1 MGVFNMEKS
10 MLGFSKGSMHWIP
23 NCRDS
28 KHAWRCRTAGLLNPG
43 TSSRFFLLTEQKGLV
58 ALPVFKL
65 CRGCPSWSFSLLVP
79 GTQSAVG
86 KMRSEQSV
94 LLFGR
99 RKFDKQRILQFG
111 FWRLCHPCLSLW
123 GSIWFW
129 SFQSPVL
136 SLLVSLLILSAGRIS
151 QDLLYVARSANLN
164 LSSKKDWVLP
174 PSFLPLPWVAL
185 QVSLFLA
192 SVKLVWKS
200 ECVYF

>member
-1 MGVFNMEKS
+1 MGGFNMEKS

-28 KHAWRCRTAGLLNPG
+28 KHPWRCRTAGLLNPR

-79 GTQSAVG
+79 GTQPAVG
-86 KMRSEQSV
+86 KMHSEQSV

-111 FWRLCHPCLSLW
+111 FWRLFVIRVFLCGGVFDFDLFRAQPYLCSSPYWYWALAGFHRTFCMW
-123 GSIWFW
+123 HAVQIWICP
-129 SFQSPVL
+129 Q
-136 SLLVSLLILSAGRIS
+136 
-151 QDLLYVARSANLN
+151 
-164 LSSKKDWVLP
+164 KKIESCRL
-174 PSFLPLPWVAL
+174 PSFP
-185 QVSLFLA
+185 
-192 SVKLVWKS
+192 
-200 ECVYF
+200 YFG